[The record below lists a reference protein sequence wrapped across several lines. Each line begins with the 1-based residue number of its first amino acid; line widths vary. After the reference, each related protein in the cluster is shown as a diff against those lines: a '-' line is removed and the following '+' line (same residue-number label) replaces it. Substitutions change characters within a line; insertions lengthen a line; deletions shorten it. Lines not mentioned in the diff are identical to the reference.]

1 MNQNNQQNQSNQK
14 RRQDDITL
22 QLIADN
28 MTLMHED
35 VSELRNDMKESLKD
49 ISVALQSL
57 VLVEERQAHSKV
69 AMQRLEDRLD
79 KTDARIGAIE
89 KELPE
94 TRLVTGWVLKGVLGA
109 LAVLGAAVIKLVI
122 LA

>member
-1 MNQNNQQNQSNQK
+1 MNNQNNQSNPK

-28 MTLMHED
+28 MKLMHED
-35 VSELRNDMKESLKD
+35 VSDLRNDMKESLKD
-49 ISVALQSL
+49 ISTALSAL

-79 KTDARIGAIE
+79 KTDTRVSAIE

-109 LAVLGAAVIKLVI
+109 LAILGAAVIKLVI

>member
-94 TRLVTGWVLKGVLGA
+94 TRLVIGWVLKGVLGA